1 MIRIVDYAYFR
12 LLFRSH
18 RAFPL
23 VATIVMAAC
32 NVHQPTSAK
41 TTSIPVLNVSCEAQD
56 DALYCRAVEQVAA
69 SPVDAREG
77 VDVTDAVVWATSNA
91 TTAAV
96 VRGHVT
102 SMEEPGSATIT
113 ATLHAGDE
121 TVTASVLVVVG
132 DDGASPQVAYDLS
145 GAVRDV
151 SNAAIPSVE
160 LTLSDG
166 QGGNRIAITGQ
177 NGGPSEG
184 TFRFSPVLS
193 GQYRLRAWKSGYRS
207 VERVVNVPDRS
218 PLTLVMLAD
227 PR

>member
-56 DALYCRAVEQVAA
+56 DALNCRALEQVAA

-77 VDVTDAVVWATSNA
+77 VDVTDAVVWTTSNA
-91 TTAAV
+91 SAARV

-102 SMEEPGSATIT
+102 SMDEPGSATIT
-113 ATLHAGDE
+113 ATLRAGDE

-132 DDGASPQVAYDLS
+132 DDGASPQLAYDLS

-160 LTLSDG
+160 LTLSDD
-166 QGGNRIAITGQ
+166 QGGSRIAVTGQ

-218 PLTLVMLAD
+218 PLTLVMLPD

>member
-1 MIRIVDYAYFR
+1 MEYLP
-12 LLFRSH
+12 LLFRSR

-23 VATIVMAAC
+23 IATIVVGAC
-32 NVHQPTSAK
+32 NVHPQTSAK
-41 TTSIPVLNVSCEAQD
+41 TTSIPVLKVSCESQD
-56 DALYCRAVEQVAA
+56 DGLNCRALKQVAG
-69 SPVDAREG
+69 SPVDAGEN
-77 VDVTDAVVWATSNA
+77 VDVSDAVVWNTSNA
-91 TTAAV
+91 MIAAV

-113 ATLHAGDE
+113 ATLRAGAE

-151 SNAAIPSVE
+151 SNTPIPEVE

-166 QGGNRIAITGQ
+166 HGDARIAITGQ

-184 TFRFSPVLS
+184 IFRFAPVLS
-193 GQYRLRAWKSGYRS
+193 GQYRLRARKSGYRP
-207 VERVVNVPDRS
+207 VEKVVNVPDPS
-218 PLTLVMLAD
+218 PLTLVMLSE

>member
-1 MIRIVDYAYFR
+1 MGTSFFR
-12 LLFRSH
+12 LLFRSR

-23 VATIVMAAC
+23 VVTIVMAAC
-32 NVHQPTSAK
+32 NVHQATSAK
-41 TTSIPVLNVSCEAQD
+41 TTSIPVLNVSCAGQD
-56 DALYCRAVEQVAA
+56 DALNCRALEQVAA

-77 VDVTDAVVWATSNA
+77 VDVTDAVVWTTSNA
-91 TTAAV
+91 SAARV

-102 SMEEPGSATIT
+102 SMDEPGSAIIT
-113 ATLHAGDE
+113 ATLRAGDE

-132 DDGASPQVAYDLS
+132 DDGASPQLAYDLT

-151 SNAAIPSVE
+151 SNAAIPGVE
-160 LTLSDG
+160 LTLSDD
-166 QGGNRIAITGQ
+166 QGGSRIAVTGH

-193 GQYRLRAWKSGYRS
+193 GQYRLRAWKDGYRS

-218 PLTLVMLAD
+218 PLTLVMLSD

>member
-1 MIRIVDYAYFR
+1 MDYAYFR
-12 LLFRSH
+12 LLLRSR

-23 VATIVMAAC
+23 VVTIVIAAC

-41 TTSIPVLNVSCEAQD
+41 TTSIPVLNVSCEGQA
-56 DALYCRAVEQVAA
+56 DALNCRALEQVAA

-77 VDVTDAVVWATSNA
+77 VDVTDRVVWTTSNA
-91 TTAAV
+91 GTAAV

-102 SMEEPGSATIT
+102 SEEPGTATIT

-151 SNAAIPSVE
+151 SNTAIPNVE

-166 QGGNRIAITGQ
+166 QGGARIAITGQ
-177 NGGPSEG
+177 NDGPSEG
-184 TFRFSPVLS
+184 TFHFAPVLS
-193 GQYRLRAWKSGYRS
+193 GEYRLRATKSGYRP

-218 PLTLVMLAD
+218 PLTMVMLSE